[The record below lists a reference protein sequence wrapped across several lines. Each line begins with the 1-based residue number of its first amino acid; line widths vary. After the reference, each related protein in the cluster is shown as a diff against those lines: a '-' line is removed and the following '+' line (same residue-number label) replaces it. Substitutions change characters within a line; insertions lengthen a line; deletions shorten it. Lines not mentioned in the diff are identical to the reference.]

1 MKGILLLFMLLFSSS
16 YTMPVKGDRVTIKN
30 PVEGNLI
37 SASERLTVN
46 AEVQSSI
53 ISASKFLDVNSS
65 AKNIIAAASEINI
78 GGDVHNILVSASRN
92 LTIHGNVGEAVVAA
106 CDSILLNGSA
116 KDVVVAA
123 RVVDITGEVENLYA
137 AAEKIYISGT
147 VKGNLY
153 STTNKVEL
161 RGGGR
166 VLGEIFS
173 PEEIPHQ
180 DRERSVKKGWHL
192 VRMVSLLQSFL
203 GIFVITLLLRRSAP
217 LMVDRLSEN
226 LFKKVLTA
234 CLIGIFFMVTIP
246 VLTLLTMPF
255 FGIYSLGIMLAYAFV
270 FILSKSFLVV
280 ALSRRYNYFLSFTAI
295 VGLSFFTI
303 FSFIF
308 SIVGFG
314 LFLLYIK
321 EAVSKTSQVQL

>member
-1 MKGILLLFMLLFSSS
+1 MKEILLLFMLLFSFS
-16 YTMPVKGDRVTIKN
+16 YTMPVKGDRITIKN
-30 PVEGNLI
+30 PVEGNLV

-78 GGDVHNILVSASRN
+78 GGDIHNILVSASRN
-92 LTIHGNVGEAVVAA
+92 LTVHGNVGEAVVAA
-106 CDSILLNGSA
+106 CDSMLLNGNT

-137 AAEKIYISGT
+137 AAERVYISGT

-161 RGGGR
+161 RGDGR
-166 VLGEIFS
+166 ILGEVFS
-173 PEEIPHQ
+173 PEEIPYQ
-180 DRERSVKKGWHL
+180 RRKRSVKKGWHL
-192 VRMVSLLQSFL
+192 VRTVSLLHSFL

-217 LMVDRLSEN
+217 VMVDSLSEN
-226 LFKKVLTA
+226 LFRKGLAA
-234 CLIGIFFMVTIP
+234 CLAGLFFMITLP

-255 FGIYSLGIMLAYAFV
+255 FGIYSFGIMLAYMFV

-280 ALSRRYNYFLSFTAI
+280 ALSRRYNYLLSLITI

-308 SIVGFG
+308 SIIGFG
-314 LFLLYIK
+314 IFLLYMK
-321 EAVSKTSQVQL
+321 ETVSRTPEAQL